1 MDALMN
7 FVQTILNMGA
17 VAILPIMIFIL
28 GVIFRMK
35 VGDALRSGLM
45 VGIGFQGL
53 SLVINLLMSTM
64 QPALDYYQK
73 MGTGYTTADLGW
85 ATVGAA
91 SWTVP
96 FAAIFIPLAFLL
108 NVIMIRMKWTKVMN
122 VDIWNFIHML
132 IPGALAY
139 ALFGSTVLGIIV
151 ALIMAVVAIKFGE
164 RLAPEWQEFFGLDG
178 TTCSTASYVLWYP
191 IFQLMDKLYD
201 HIPGLKSANVNI
213 DNLTDKV
220 GVFGEPCFMGI
231 VIGLFLGLLTRQS
244 VTVIIPMCIGF
255 GAVLVLIPRMVA
267 VMMEGITPLGNAAN
281 EFMKKW
287 TGNDDELII
296 GMDVCLGL
304 GDPTV
309 IVCTAICIPVAIT
322 TAFVLPNM
330 HFFPVGMLSGICYA
344 MVMPAL
350 AHRGNFIRTLITGI
364 LFVYICAWAANF
376 FTPEATM
383 MMSVTGM
390 KIKGQVTDTFFGLSL
405 MNVLL
410 EVIHRI
416 II

>member
-139 ALFGSTVLGIIV
+139 AF
-151 ALIMAVVAIKFGE
+151 
-164 RLAPEWQEFFGLDG
+164 
-178 TTCSTASYVLWYP
+178 
-191 IFQLMDKLYD
+191 
-201 HIPGLKSANVNI
+201 
-213 DNLTDKV
+213 
-220 GVFGEPCFMGI
+220 
-231 VIGLFLGLLTRQS
+231 
-244 VTVIIPMCIGF
+244 
-255 GAVLVLIPRMVA
+255 
-267 VMMEGITPLGNAAN
+267 
-281 EFMKKW
+281 
-287 TGNDDELII
+287 
-296 GMDVCLGL
+296 
-304 GDPTV
+304 
-309 IVCTAICIPVAIT
+309 
-322 TAFVLPNM
+322 
-330 HFFPVGMLSGICYA
+330 SGC
-344 MVMPAL
+344 
-350 AHRGNFIRTLITGI
+350 N
-364 LFVYICAWAANF
+364 
-376 FTPEATM
+376 
-383 MMSVTGM
+383 
-390 KIKGQVTDTFFGLSL
+390 
-405 MNVLL
+405 
-410 EVIHRI
+410 
-416 II
+416 